1 MTWIFCGGQNPCFW
15 APGTFSYHAQKFL
28 QPQFRGSTCWVNHP
42 YCWKKTPLLR
52 LASSWQGG
60 MVGGKKNWNSHDVRR
75 MFVFCGLVP
84 HKRSC
89 RFRSSCAWWKD
100 TAEIPILSRD
110 ETTGICQN
118 NNRHL
123 LNLDIPPSLTQ
134 TAKKTPENECLEDD
148 SFPFRGAFWPIF
160 KGFVLSNFDSP
171 LLSNVFSVG
180 NTTWFSY
187 LNTFFLHL
195 WGDETTRGNRRHW

>member
-1 MTWIFCGGQNPCFW
+1 
-15 APGTFSYHAQKFL
+15 
-28 QPQFRGSTCWVNHP
+28 
-42 YCWKKTPLLR
+42 
-52 LASSWQGG
+52 
-60 MVGGKKNWNSHDVRR
+60 

-171 LLSNVFSVG
+171 LLSNRIFGGKHNMVFLSKHL
-180 NTTWFSY
+180 FSAS
-187 LNTFFLHL
+187 LGRWNHQGQPTSLIK
-195 WGDETTRGNRRHW
+195 WPSMSQRRLEKTSHFTSAVPCHDS